1 MHRFTSSSLHATILA
16 ASLLLSTTAVAQE
29 EFVTNDSFDNMQ
41 MGTASLEPSQ
51 GEMYAATFNI
61 PQSWLPIE
69 MLGVRVLMVPGMG
82 GGNYCGR
89 FMIEVWEEPNKPST
103 VDNCTTLSYED
114 PDIPMDEIY
123 SMSRQ
128 FSNSMNP
135 IAFSV
140 QGDPNNFQ
148 DLRFSSINNNPGLMT
163 TINPVIINVER
174 VRVGVLAYDLA
185 CSGNGGTNFPIMLTD
200 ADGIQAENWAVGNLF
215 PMNCPMSFHHYAW
228 AQFAPFFFNQTPGD
242 FVMRLILKR
251 NVTNPMPDMGMGMPD
266 MGMDMPAEMGGGD
279 MMVVDI
285 GPDGSMTV
293 VDMMED
299 QGGEPDFGEPD
310 SGGEPDI
317 GEPDFGGEPDSGG
330 EVDLGGN
337 GMGEDMATVG
347 NNDSN
352 NSTNNNTPAG
362 MLEVTSVS
370 PSSVAE
376 GESAEI
382 AILGKNFETGLEV
395 TLDARKIGVVETTA
409 QRILATAP
417 GDLAPASYDVIVT
430 NPSGDSAILSGGFT
444 VTAATDM
451 SDGQTMDM
459 GAGNGQNGGRAET
472 PDSGCGCR
480 QAQKSPSVPTPLLA
494 MVLGLVGL
502 VGWRRRK
509 N

>member
-1 MHRFTSSSLHATILA
+1 MHRFTSSSLRATILA
-16 ASLLLSTTAVAQE
+16 ASLLLSTSAVAQE
-29 EFVTNDSFDNMQ
+29 EFVTNDSFDNQQ
-41 MGTASLEPSQ
+41 MGTASAELIQ
-51 GEMYAATFNI
+51 GENYEVAFDI

-69 MLGVRVLMVPGMG
+69 MLGVRVLMVDGSKAG
-82 GGNYCGR
+82 GYCGR
-89 FMIEVWEEPNKPST
+89 FTIEVWEEPNTPAV
-103 VDNCTTLSYED
+103 VDPTCQVFTQ
-114 PDIPMDEIY
+114 PIPIRHREPGRVIY
-123 SMSRQ
+123 SMKDQ
-128 FSNSMNP
+128 FANDPLGFVVN
-135 IAFSV
+135 
-140 QGDPNNFQ
+140 GDPNNFQ
-148 DLRFSSINNNPGLMT
+148 DLRFSTINNDPQLMV
-163 TINPVIINVER
+163 TINPVILDTTR
-174 VRVGVLAYDLA
+174 VRVGLHALDLG
-185 CSGNGGTNFPIMLTD
+185 CLSQPSNFPILLSD
-200 ADGIQAENWAVGNLF
+200 ADGAMPDTNYVFGEAKMVCSTT
-215 PMNCPMSFHHYAW
+215 PRHYLW
-228 AQFAPFFFNQTPGD
+228 EDFAPLFTGQSPGD

-299 QGGEPDFGEPD
+299 LGGEPDFGEPD
-310 SGGEPDI
+310 SGGEPDL
-317 GEPDFGGEPDSGG
+317 GEPDSGG

-337 GMGEDMATVG
+337 GMGEDMATAG

-352 NSTNNNTPAG
+352 NSSNNNTPVG

-395 TLDARKIGVVETTA
+395 TLNARKIGVVETTA

-451 SDGQTMDM
+451 SDGQMMDM